1 MSSRPLRVLI
11 VDDEPQIIRA
21 LRAGLRA
28 GGYEV
33 LSATDGESAVRAAT
47 AEAPDLMILDLAM
60 APVDGFEVVE
70 RVRRASQ
77 VPIIVLSVRESDQD
91 KVRALDL
98 GADDYLVKPF
108 SLDELLAR
116 IRVALRHSERSA
128 PASLVAQ
135 EIGPLQIDFDARV
148 VLKRGEEVKLTP
160 KEFALLKALVD
171 NAGKVLTQRILLQ
184 KVWGPEYGDEAAYL
198 HVYIGQLRRKL
209 EDDPARPRL
218 IVTEPGVGY
227 RFRSEP

>member
-1 MSSRPLRVLI
+1 MSSRALKVLI
-11 VDDEPQIIRA
+11 VDDEPQIVRA

-33 LSATDGESAVRAAT
+33 VSASDGDSAVRAAT
-47 AEAPDLMILDLAM
+47 ADTPDVMILDLSM

-70 RVRRASQ
+70 RVRQSSA
-77 VPIIVLSVRESDQD
+77 VPIIVLSVRDSDQD

-116 IRVALRHSERSA
+116 IRVALRHAERTTPSA
-128 PASLVAQ
+128 PAIQ
-135 EIGPLQIDFDARV
+135 EYGPLQIDLDARV
-148 VLKRGEEVKLTP
+148 VTRRGEEVKLTP
-160 KEFALLKALVD
+160 KEFALLKVLIE
-171 NAGKVLTQRILLQ
+171 NAGKVLTQRVLLQ

-209 EDDPARPRL
+209 EDDPSRPRL

-227 RFRSEP
+227 RFRLDA